1 MNDIKLNGIADDLLI
16 LNKITVDR
24 LFQLENCADCIALYV
39 FYCKTAKW
47 QKTDTVKANDQYV
60 KKSLKW
66 GISKIQKT
74 KQALKEHG
82 LIDIVQ
88 RRKDG
93 KIEGW
98 FIKVSYL
105 VNERKADEIKIKM
118 QNINNTQNQQVE
130 NCTSGIEETNALK
143 ENIKCLKKEIEMLK
157 DNKKERKPKKQT
169 NINNTQNQ
177 QVENCTSG
185 IEETNALKENIKCLK
200 KEIEMLKDN
209 KKERKPKK
217 QTKSYD
223 EQITEY
229 TQNEDL
235 QNALKAFLQMRSFIK
250 KPMTEYALKLMLK
263 KLDELGNTDDVKI
276 AILNQS
282 ITHNWQGIFP
292 LKDEYIKQ
300 EKQSEKKYDQNGYES
315 EEDLMKMFY
324 GK

>member
-1 MNDIKLNGIADDLLI
+1 MDEIKLNDIADDLLI
-16 LNKITVDR
+16 LNKITIDR

-39 FYCKTAKW
+39 FYYKTAKW
-47 QKTDTVKANDQYV
+47 QKTNTVKANDQYV

-74 KQALKEHG
+74 KQTLKEHG

-105 VNERKADEIKIKM
+105 VNERKADEIKIKV
-118 QNINNTQNQQVE
+118 QESNNTQNEQVE
-130 NCTSGIEETNALK
+130 NCTSGNEETNALK
-143 ENIKCLKKEIEMLK
+143 EKIKCLE
-157 DNKKERKPKKQT
+157 
-169 NINNTQNQ
+169 
-177 QVENCTSG
+177 
-185 IEETNALKENIKCLK
+185 

-229 TQNEDL
+229 TENEEL
-235 QNALKAFLQMRSFIK
+235 QNALKAFVQMRSFIK

-263 KLDELGNTDDVKI
+263 KLDELGNNDTTKI
-276 AILNQS
+276 AIINQS

-292 LKDEYIKQ
+292 LKDEYTSH
-300 EKQSEKKYDQNGYES
+300 EKQPEKKYDQNGYES
-315 EEDLMKMFY
+315 EEELMKMLY

>member
-1 MNDIKLNGIADDLLI
+1 MNDIELNDIADDLLI

-39 FYCKTAKW
+39 FYYKTAKW
-47 QKTDTVKANDQYV
+47 QKTNTVKANDQYV

-74 KQALKEHG
+74 KQTLKEHG
-82 LIDIVQ
+82 IIDIVQ

-105 VNERKADEIKIKM
+105 VNERKADEIKIKV
-118 QNINNTQNQQVE
+118 QNINNTQNEQVE
-130 NCTSGIEETNALK
+130 NCTSGNEETNALK
-143 ENIKCLKKEIEMLK
+143 EKIKCLENELK
-157 DNKKERKPKKQT
+157 
-169 NINNTQNQ
+169 
-177 QVENCTSG
+177 
-185 IEETNALKENIKCLK
+185 
-200 KEIEMLKDN
+200 MLKDN

-223 EQITEY
+223 EQIAEY
-229 TQNEDL
+229 TDNEEL
-235 QNALKAFLQMRSFIK
+235 QDALKAFIQMRSFIK

-263 KLDELGNTDDVKI
+263 KLDELGNNDTTKI

-282 ITHNWQGIFP
+282 ITHNWQEIFP
-292 LKDEYIKQ
+292 LKDEYTKH
-300 EKQSEKKYDQNGYES
+300 EKQPEKKYDQNGYES
-315 EEDLMKMFY
+315 EEELMKMFY

>member
-1 MNDIKLNGIADDLLI
+1 MNDIKLYDIADDLLV

-39 FYCKTAKW
+39 FYYKTAKW
-47 QKTDTVKANDQYV
+47 QKTNTVKANDQYV

-74 KQALKEHG
+74 KQTLKEHG

-105 VNERKADEIKIKM
+105 VNERKADEIKIKV
-118 QNINNTQNQQVE
+118 QNINNTQNEQVE
-130 NCTSGIEETNALK
+130 NCTSGSEETNALK
-143 ENIKCLKKEIEMLK
+143 EKIKCLEKEL
-157 DNKKERKPKKQT
+157 
-169 NINNTQNQ
+169 
-177 QVENCTSG
+177 
-185 IEETNALKENIKCLK
+185 
-200 KEIEMLKDN
+200 EMLKDN

-229 TQNEDL
+229 TENEEL
-235 QNALKAFLQMRSFIK
+235 QNALKAFVQMRSFIK
-250 KPMTEYALKLMLK
+250 KPMTEYALKLMLN
-263 KLDELGNTDDVKI
+263 KLDELGNNDTKKI

-292 LKDEYIKQ
+292 LKNEYTKQ
-300 EKQSEKKYDQNGYES
+300 DKQPEKKYDQNGYES
-315 EEDLMKMFY
+315 EEELMKMFY

>member
-1 MNDIKLNGIADDLLI
+1 MDDIKLNDIADDLLI
-16 LNKITVDR
+16 LNKITIDR

-39 FYCKTAKW
+39 FYYKTAKW
-47 QKTDTVKANDQYV
+47 QKTNTVKANDQYV

-74 KQALKEHG
+74 KQTLKEHG

-105 VNERKADEIKIKM
+105 VNERKADEIKIKV
-118 QNINNTQNQQVE
+118 QESNNTQNQQVE
-130 NCTSGIEETNALK
+130 NCTSGNEETNALK
-143 ENIKCLKKEIEMLK
+143 EKIKCLEKEIEMLK
-157 DNKKERKPKKQT
+157 DNK
-169 NINNTQNQ
+169 
-177 QVENCTSG
+177 
-185 IEETNALKENIKCLK
+185 
-200 KEIEMLKDN
+200 

-223 EQITEY
+223 EQIAEY
-229 TQNEDL
+229 TGNEEL
-235 QNALKAFLQMRSFIK
+235 QDALKAFIQMRSFIK

-263 KLDELGNTDDVKI
+263 KLDELGNNDTTKI

-292 LKDEYIKQ
+292 LKDEYTNH
-300 EKQSEKKYDQNGYES
+300 EKQPEKKYDQNGYES
-315 EEDLMKMFY
+315 EEELMKMLY

>member
-1 MNDIKLNGIADDLLI
+1 MNDIKLNDIADDLLI

-39 FYCKTAKW
+39 FYYKTAKW
-47 QKTDTVKANDQYV
+47 QKTNTVKANDQYV

-74 KQALKEHG
+74 KQTLKEHG

-105 VNERKADEIKIKM
+105 VNERKADEIKIKV
-118 QNINNTQNQQVE
+118 QDVNNTQNEQVE
-130 NCTSGIEETNALK
+130 NCTSGNEETNALK
-143 ENIKCLKKEIEMLK
+143 ENIKCLE
-157 DNKKERKPKKQT
+157 
-169 NINNTQNQ
+169 
-177 QVENCTSG
+177 
-185 IEETNALKENIKCLK
+185 

-229 TQNEDL
+229 TQNEEL
-235 QNALKAFLQMRSFIK
+235 QNALKAFVQMRSFIK

-263 KLDELGNTDDVKI
+263 KLDELGNNDTTKI
-276 AILNQS
+276 AIINQS

-300 EKQSEKKYDQNGYES
+300 EKQPEKKYDQNGYES

>member
-1 MNDIKLNGIADDLLI
+1 MNDIKLYDIADDLLI

-39 FYCKTAKW
+39 FYYKTAKW
-47 QKTDTVKANDQYV
+47 QKTNTVKANDQYV

-74 KQALKEHG
+74 KQTLKEHG

-105 VNERKADEIKIKM
+105 VNERKADEIKIKV
-118 QNINNTQNQQVE
+118 QNINNTQNEQVE
-130 NCTSGIEETNALK
+130 NCTSGNEETNALK
-143 ENIKCLKKEIEMLK
+143 EKIKCLEKELEMLK
-157 DNKKERKPKKQT
+157 DNKKERKSK
-169 NINNTQNQ
+169 
-177 QVENCTSG
+177 S
-185 IEETNALKENIKCLK
+185 
-200 KEIEMLKDN
+200 
-209 KKERKPKK
+209 
-217 QTKSYD
+217 KSYD
-223 EQITEY
+223 EQIAEY

-263 KLDELGNTDDVKI
+263 KLDEIGNTDDAKI

-282 ITHNWQGIFP
+282 ITNNWQGIFP
-292 LKDEYIKQ
+292 LKDEYTKQ
-300 EKQSEKKYDQNGYES
+300 EKHPEKKYDQNGYES
-315 EEDLMKMFY
+315 EEELMKMLY

>member
-1 MNDIKLNGIADDLLI
+1 MNDIKLYDIADDLLI

-39 FYCKTAKW
+39 FYYKTAKW
-47 QKTDTVKANDQYV
+47 QKTNTVKANDQYV

-74 KQALKEHG
+74 KQTLKEHG

-105 VNERKADEIKIKM
+105 VNERKADEIKIKV
-118 QNINNTQNQQVE
+118 QNINNTQNEQVE
-130 NCTSGIEETNALK
+130 NCTSGSEETNALK
-143 ENIKCLKKEIEMLK
+143 EKIKCLEKEL
-157 DNKKERKPKKQT
+157 
-169 NINNTQNQ
+169 
-177 QVENCTSG
+177 
-185 IEETNALKENIKCLK
+185 
-200 KEIEMLKDN
+200 EMLKDN

-229 TQNEDL
+229 TENEEL
-235 QNALKAFLQMRSFIK
+235 QNALKAFVQMRSFIK
-250 KPMTEYALKLMLK
+250 KPMTEYALKLMLN
-263 KLDELGNTDDVKI
+263 KLDELGNNDTKKI

-292 LKDEYIKQ
+292 LKNEYTKQ
-300 EKQSEKKYDQNGYES
+300 DKQPEKKYDQNGYES
-315 EEDLMKMFY
+315 EEELMKMFY

>member
-1 MNDIKLNGIADDLLI
+1 MNDIELNDIADDLLI

-39 FYCKTAKW
+39 FYYKTAKW
-47 QKTDTVKANDQYV
+47 QKTNTVKANDQYV

-74 KQALKEHG
+74 KQTLKEHG

-105 VNERKADEIKIKM
+105 VNERKADEIKIKV
-118 QNINNTQNQQVE
+118 QNINNTQIEQVE
-130 NCTSGIEETNALK
+130 NCTSGNEETNALK
-143 ENIKCLKKEIEMLK
+143 EKIKCLEKELEMLK
-157 DNKKERKPKKQT
+157 DNKKERKKQ
-169 NINNTQNQ
+169 
-177 QVENCTSG
+177 
-185 IEETNALKENIKCLK
+185 
-200 KEIEMLKDN
+200 
-209 KKERKPKK
+209 K
-217 QTKSYD
+217 QAQSYD
-223 EQITEY
+223 EQIAEY
-229 TQNEDL
+229 TQNEEL
-235 QNALKAFLQMRSFIK
+235 QNALKAFIQMRSFIK

-263 KLDELGNTDDVKI
+263 KLDELGNNDTTKI

-292 LKDEYIKQ
+292 LKDEYTKH
-300 EKQSEKKYDQNGYES
+300 EKQPEKKYDQNGYES
-315 EEDLMKMFY
+315 EEELMKMFY

>member
-1 MNDIKLNGIADDLLI
+1 MNDIKLNDIADDLLI
-16 LNKITVDR
+16 LNKITIDR

-39 FYCKTAKW
+39 FYYKTAKW
-47 QKTDTVKANDQYV
+47 QKTNTVKANDQYV

-74 KQALKEHG
+74 KQTLKEHG

-105 VNERKADEIKIKM
+105 VSERKADEIKINV
-118 QNINNTQNQQVE
+118 QESNNTQNEQVE
-130 NCTSGIEETNALK
+130 NCTSGNEETNALK
-143 ENIKCLKKEIEMLK
+143 EKIKCLEKEIEMLK
-157 DNKKERKPKKQT
+157 DNKKER
-169 NINNTQNQ
+169 N
-177 QVENCTSG
+177 
-185 IEETNALKENIKCLK
+185 
-200 KEIEMLKDN
+200 
-209 KKERKPKK
+209 PKK

-229 TQNEDL
+229 TQNEEL
-235 QNALKAFLQMRSFIK
+235 QNALKAFIQMRSFIK

-263 KLDELGNTDDVKI
+263 KLDELGNNDTTKI
-276 AILNQS
+276 AIINQS

-292 LKDEYIKQ
+292 LKDENTKQ
-300 EKQSEKKYDQNGYES
+300 EKQPEKKYDQNGYES
-315 EEDLMKMFY
+315 EEEFMKMFY

>member
-1 MNDIKLNGIADDLLI
+1 MNDIKLNDIADDLLI

-39 FYCKTAKW
+39 FYYKTAKW
-47 QKTDTVKANDQYV
+47 QKTNTVKANDQYV

-105 VNERKADEIKIKM
+105 VNERKADEIKIKV

-130 NCTSGIEETNALK
+130 NCTSGNEETNALK
-143 ENIKCLKKEIEMLK
+143 EKIKCLEKEIEALK
-157 DNKKERKPKKQT
+157 DNE
-169 NINNTQNQ
+169 
-177 QVENCTSG
+177 
-185 IEETNALKENIKCLK
+185 
-200 KEIEMLKDN
+200 
-209 KKERKPKK
+209 KERKPKK

-229 TQNEDL
+229 TENEEL
-235 QNALKAFLQMRSFIK
+235 QNALKAFVQMRSFIK
-250 KPMTEYALKLMLK
+250 KPMTEYALKIMLK

-292 LKDEYIKQ
+292 LKDEYTKQ
-300 EKQSEKKYDQNGYES
+300 EKQPEKKYDQNGYES
-315 EEDLMKMFY
+315 EEDLMAMFY

>member
-1 MNDIKLNGIADDLLI
+1 MNDIELNDIADDLLI

-39 FYCKTAKW
+39 FYYKTAKW
-47 QKTDTVKANDQYV
+47 QKTNTVKANDQYV

-74 KQALKEHG
+74 KQTLKEHG

-105 VNERKADEIKIKM
+105 VNERKADEIKIKV
-118 QNINNTQNQQVE
+118 QNINNTQNEQVE
-130 NCTSGIEETNALK
+130 NCTSDNKETNALK
-143 ENIKCLKKEIEMLK
+143 EKIKCLEKEL
-157 DNKKERKPKKQT
+157 
-169 NINNTQNQ
+169 
-177 QVENCTSG
+177 
-185 IEETNALKENIKCLK
+185 
-200 KEIEMLKDN
+200 EMLKDN

-223 EQITEY
+223 EQIAEY

-263 KLDELGNTDDVKI
+263 KLDEIGNTDDAKI

-282 ITHNWQGIFP
+282 ITNNWQGIFP
-292 LKDEYIKQ
+292 LKNEYTKQ
-300 EKQSEKKYDQNGYES
+300 EKQPEKKYDQNGYGS
-315 EEDLMKMFY
+315 EEEFMAMFY